1 MDLLLVEDK
10 DSFRRVLSQALAGS
24 VWSVRAVPD
33 PQEALRALIEQPYH
47 VLVTDLRLPGMSG
60 LELIRRARQ
69 VRPGVRV
76 VLMSAFAE
84 PKDIVE
90 AMRLGADDFL
100 AKPFDL
106 GAFLALLDRLAA
118 LVGAPAPDLAE
129 PWIDHSPAMQVL
141 DAALGKAA
149 TTRLPV
155 LFRGSP
161 GSGRTRAARR
171 LHSLRHPSSPF
182 LSVPAASL
190 GPGGPE
196 PQMLRMLRGGSL
208 YLAELDQVSLDS
220 VEALV
225 HAMGSEAGL
234 GLDWMAGT
242 APGSQLPGPLQGR
255 LGTLELSIPSLRE
268 RREDI
273 LALALGF
280 LDRVARQEGR
290 PVPWL
295 ERSAER
301 QLLDYA
307 WPGQVRE
314 LEAVLS
320 RSLRSEQGHAI
331 REIPGLGLGSQ
342 VPLSL
347 PWPAPGA
354 LDAMLRVGMK
364 EVEAQLLRRALE
376 QQAGDL
382 PRTAEALG
390 LTARVLGQRLRDH
403 GISLED
409 EGKTPSRKAP

>member
-1 MDLLLVEDK
+1 
-10 DSFRRVLSQALAGS
+10 
-24 VWSVRAVPD
+24 
-33 PQEALRALIEQPYH
+33 
-47 VLVTDLRLPGMSG
+47 
-60 LELIRRARQ
+60 
-69 VRPGVRV
+69 
-76 VLMSAFAE
+76 
-84 PKDIVE
+84 
-90 AMRLGADDFL
+90 
-100 AKPFDL
+100 
-106 GAFLALLDRLAA
+106 
-118 LVGAPAPDLAE
+118 
-129 PWIDHSPAMQVL
+129 
-141 DAALGKAA
+141 
-149 TTRLPV
+149 
-155 LFRGSP
+155 
-161 GSGRTRAARR
+161 
-171 LHSLRHPSSPF
+171 
-182 LSVPAASL
+182 
-190 GPGGPE
+190 
-196 PQMLRMLRGGSL
+196 
-208 YLAELDQVSLDS
+208 
-220 VEALV
+220 
-225 HAMGSEAGL
+225 
-234 GLDWMAGT
+234 
-242 APGSQLPGPLQGR
+242 
-255 LGTLELSIPSLRE
+255 
-268 RREDI
+268 
-273 LALALGF
+273 
-280 LDRVARQEGR
+280 VARQEGR